1 MKVIRNYLYSIGYQV
16 LNMILP
22 LITGPYVARVLGPK
36 GVGINTYT
44 GAVVQYFVLFGGLGV
59 VLYGNREIAY
69 VKDNKEKMSVTFWEI
84 QLLKSLT
91 VTIAYMAFVLYLLA
105 THNYRNY
112 LLIQSLYIIA
122 TGFDISWL
130 YEGME
135 NFKVTFTRNTLVRI
149 VSFILILLFVRGKSD
164 VGIYIAILAISN
176 LLGYIAMWPIIK
188 DLVFLVPLRKIHP
201 LKHIKGLLS
210 LFFPYIALNLYPVIN
225 KTLLER
231 FSGID
236 ASGFY
241 EKSDVIIRMALTI
254 VTSIGL
260 VLLPHTSIAYA
271 EGKKKLVRSLLIKS
285 FSITSMIG
293 FPVAF
298 GMASIAP
305 KFGLFFYGNGFGP
318 VGFAM
323 FIESFAIIFMGW
335 SGITGNQYLIPTNQN
350 IYYTYSVILGSLM
363 NIILDFPLIKLWG
376 LNGAAVATVIS
387 EAFIALFQLFIV
399 TKQVKIIGFIKDLLK
414 YLFSSL
420 VMFSAITFISMK
432 MHMNIFTLLIYIIT
446 GGCIYGVLIILLK
459 PSGVRSIYSFIN
471 RKFYHSK

>member
-1 MKVIRNYLYSIGYQV
+1 MKVIRNYLYSIGYQI

-69 VKDNKEKMSVTFWEI
+69 VKNNKEKMSITFWEI

-91 VTIAYMAFVLYLLA
+91 VTVAYVIFIFYLLS
-105 THNYRNY
+105 THSYRKY

-149 VSFILILLFVRGKSD
+149 VSFILIMVFVRNKND
-164 VGIYIAILAISN
+164 VGTYISILAISN
-176 LLGYIAMWPIIK
+176 LLGYIAMWPVIRELIS
-188 DLVFLVPLRKIHP
+188 FVPLKYLHP

-225 KTLLER
+225 KTLLEH

-241 EKSDVIIRMALTI
+241 EKSDVIIRMALTL

-271 EGKKKLVRSLLIKS
+271 EGKKKLVRDLLIKS

-293 FPVAF
+293 FPIAF
-298 GMASIAP
+298 GMAAVAP

-318 VGFAM
+318 VGMAM
-323 FIESFAIIFMGW
+323 LIESFAIIFMGW

-350 IYYTYSVILGSLM
+350 NYYTYSVILGSLL
-363 NIILDFPLIKLWG
+363 NVALDFPFIKIWG
-376 LNGAAVATVIS
+376 LNGAAIATVIS
-387 EAFIALFQLFIV
+387 EAFISLFQLFIIK
-399 TKQVKIIGFIKDLLK
+399 KQVKSFSFTKDLLK
-414 YLFSSL
+414 YLFSAL
-420 VMFSAITFISMK
+420 VMFIIVISFTLK
-432 MHMNIFTLLIYIIT
+432 INMNIFTLVIDIVV
-446 GGCIYGVLIILLK
+446 GGCVYSILIILLK
-459 PSGVRSIYSFIN
+459 PNGMKSISSFLN
-471 RKFYHSK
+471 KKGFLRK